1 MKGQKGTETM
11 GHSVIIKYGT
21 SRGAET
27 YGYTTCSAWIDGKR
41 LGSCSGGGY
50 DLGGTAL
57 GEAVIKRWPK
67 EIFALADRAGSV
79 YDKDTNRNE
88 HRSTIGT
95 QYLYGLF
102 ATTQGG
108 KVVKVHIDG
117 GCGFNC
123 VRDIIREA
131 LGMKLRFVDET
142 RSRKVYTLD
151 PMGGA

>member
-57 GEAVIKRWPK
+57 GEAVLKRWPK
-67 EIFALADRAGSV
+67 EIFALADRAASV
-79 YDKDTNRNE
+79 WDKDTNRSE
-88 HRSTIGT
+88 HRRDA
-95 QYLYGLF
+95 QYLYGLS
-102 ATTQGG
+102 ATIQGG
-108 KVVKVHIDG
+108 KVVGVSIDG
-117 GCGFNC
+117 ACGFDC
-123 VRDIIREA
+123 VRTIIGEA

-142 RSRKVYTLD
+142 RSRKVYMLD
-151 PMGGA
+151 PMGDA